1 MKWRLW
7 LPLLGFAMVAGLLY
21 FGLDKDPRKLASPL
35 IDRPAP
41 VFEVPQLGAAGER
54 FSPQKMRGQVWL
66 LNVWASWCVTCRDE
80 HPVLLKLARAGS
92 VPIIGLNHKDQ
103 DDAARRWLERF
114 GDPYRLSAVDA
125 DGRVSID
132 YGVYGVPETFVIDR
146 NGFIRHKFIGAL
158 TEQALQDEILPAVR
172 RWQ

>member
-1 MKWRLW
+1 
-7 LPLLGFAMVAGLLY
+7 
-21 FGLDKDPRKLASPL
+21 
-35 IDRPAP
+35 
-41 VFEVPQLGAAGER
+41 
-54 FSPQKMRGQVWL
+54 L